1 MSNTTDG
8 VAPPRDDLRDAIF
21 WIALGLVTLAGSITM
36 DRLESQHIDPVTA
49 PGLLPGLLGICL
61 ILLGTILGVR
71 SWRRGALSQAPQPA
85 DALSRERNLRVA
97 ITLALCGGYSVL
109 LVGHGIPFWL
119 ASTVYIAGSILVFR
133 RLNRDPGERRLD
145 VRAWIKALSI
155 GAITS
160 VVTWLVFEKLFLV
173 RLP

>member
-1 MSNTTDG
+1 MSEATDSG
-8 VAPPRDDLRDAIF
+8 APPRDDLKDAIF
-21 WIALGLVTLAGSITM
+21 WIALGLATLVGSVTM
-36 DRLESQHIDPVTA
+36 DRLESQHIDAVTA

-61 ILLGTILGVR
+61 ILLGTILGLR
-71 SWRRGALSQAPQPA
+71 SWRRGALSKAPRPA
-85 DALSRERNLRVA
+85 DAQARERNLRVA
-97 ITLALCGGYSVL
+97 VTVALCGGYSVF

-119 ASTVYIAGSILVFR
+119 ASTVYITASILVFR
-133 RLNRDPGERRLD
+133 RLGSDPDARRLD
-145 VRAWIKALSI
+145 ARAWVKALSI